1 MSGEKQTRVIGVI
14 GAGPRGLSVVE
25 RLTVNATEG
34 GHPVVIHVVD
44 PFVGSGGRVW
54 DITQPTELLMN
65 TVASQVTMFT
75 DPSVTCEGPIRPGP
89 SLYEWAKLDIELAP
103 LEYPGWVSEEAAELG
118 PDSYPSRAFY
128 GHYLVWVLDRLI
140 STAPDHVSIRLHRNT
155 AVSLTEAEDGSQI
168 VTLDDGSG
176 LLLDSVVL
184 AQGHLD
190 MPPSAGELGLEGYAR
205 AQGLGYLPPTNPAEA
220 DLDFVA
226 PGQPV
231 ALRGLGLNFFDYLTL
246 LTAGRGGTFVREGER
261 LRYRPSGREPLMYA
275 GSRRGIPYHARGENQ
290 KGAFGRHWPSS
301 RTMERINVLR
311 EQRRLGAEVEFTR
324 HIWPLVD
331 REVTGVYYHALI
343 SERRGGEQADAFL
356 REYGDRPPGAD
367 DEELLGR
374 FGLGPADRWDWDAIA
389 RPYGE
394 RKFLGRVEFQ
404 DWLLGHLRQD
414 LVEARRG
421 NVGGALK
428 AALDVMR
435 DLRNEV
441 RLLVDHA
448 GITGES
454 YRDELQSWYT
464 PLNAYVS
471 IGPPP
476 RRIEELIALVEAGVV
491 TMLAPGMRV
500 TPAPAGAGF
509 TVDSTSV
516 PGGEV
521 EVTALIEARLPE
533 VDIRTTED
541 PLVRNLVDRRACRPY
556 LIPTGTDGHVETG
569 GLTVTERPYRLVD
582 AAGRVHPYRYAFGV
596 PTETVHW
603 ATAAGI
609 RPGVDSVILGDA
621 DAIARAC
628 LSAEPGQRSPSAAR
642 VRVTL

>member
-1 MSGEKQTRVIGVI
+1 M
-14 GAGPRGLSVVE
+14 E

-89 SLYEWAKLDIELAP
+89 SLYEWAKLDIELEP
-103 LEYPGWVSEEAAELG
+103 LEYPGWVSEEAAALG

-290 KGAFGRHWPSS
+290 KGAFGRHWPGS

>member
-1 MSGEKQTRVIGVI
+1 M
-14 GAGPRGLSVVE
+14 E

-89 SLYEWAKLDIELAP
+89 SLYEWAKLDIELEP

-290 KGAFGRHWPSS
+290 KGAFGRHWPGS

-356 REYGDRPPGAD
+356 REYGDRLPGAD